1 LPDFSHQGA
10 IFLEPEMDNFPRV
23 NVESPSL
30 ARYKLDRLRELRA
43 VIDSMHR
50 ERESKDP
57 FLNWIAERK
66 ISENH

>member
-1 LPDFSHQGA
+1 
-10 IFLEPEMDNFPRV
+10 MDIFPRA
-23 NVESPSL
+23 NVEPSSL

-43 VIDSMHR
+43 IIDSMHR

-66 ISENH
+66 PSENH